1 MHGFKQTSHKLECDL
16 LHGTLWWSRRE
27 NFYIWVLATRK
38 TKWNK
43 ERVLEELLDIN
54 ITNIARKRAVHCHQI
69 LRTHRLTNRLCRA
82 HKEDQLLEKHA
93 SSCAR
98 TAVRRCVV
106 YLMFGDSAMKVQL
119 AVGHIFKRLVM
130 SGRELV
136 LFHISTRCY
145 CVFASS
151 LYALTDRMHDDQRP

>member
-1 MHGFKQTSHKLECDL
+1 M
-16 LHGTLWWSRRE
+16 
-27 NFYIWVLATRK
+27 
-38 TKWNK
+38 
-43 ERVLEELLDIN
+43 
-54 ITNIARKRAVHCHQI
+54 HCHKI

-82 HKEDQLLEKHA
+82 HNEDRLLEKHA
-93 SSCAR
+93 SGCAR

-136 LFHISTRCY
+136 FFSIFLLDAFVYLLQACMLSLIACMM
-145 CVFASS
+145 SS
-151 LYALTDRMHDDQRP
+151 IHKYDKI